1 MGTTRLIL
9 VHAVI
14 AALIGGSAYDIITD
28 REHWPF
34 SQYPMFASVWR
45 ERSFTLLRLYGVRA
59 DGREFPLIDHRYVSP
74 FEQSRL
80 PKALRQIARRGD
92 AKEALQRAVRD
103 CFERYDRLR
112 ADERH
117 EGPALRAMRLYEVRW
132 TLEPNAS
139 NVDHP
144 DSLKLISEY
153 SPGRPL
159 HAAAR
164 TTGR

>member
-1 MGTTRLIL
+1 MGTTRLLL

-14 AALIGGSAYDIITD
+14 AALIGGSAYDIVTD

-45 ERSFTLLRLYGVRA
+45 ERSLTLLRLYGVEA
-59 DGREFPLIDHRYVSP
+59 DGREFPLIDHRYVTP

-80 PKALRQIARRGD
+80 PKALRRIARRSD
-92 AKEALQRAVRD
+92 AQQALQRAIRD

-112 ADERH
+112 AAQRH
-117 EGPALRAMRLYEVRW
+117 DGPPLRAMRLYEVTW
-132 TLEPNAS
+132 TLDPDAS
-139 NVDHP
+139 NVDRP

-153 SPGRPL
+153 SRGRSL